1 MNGSDIVQKC
11 SVLQNG
17 VFCSNLD
24 TKIYMVL
31 KISTK
36 GEILI
41 GQKCFF
47 IQIEGD
53 LSFFCEI
60 WQSVLGQQ
68 SYKVHS
74 AHPPP
79 AFLHGGGKL
88 SLQPNFQ
95 KVGAWQDLNF

>member
-1 MNGSDIVQKC
+1 MGYFAQIWIPKFTWFSR
-11 SVLQNG
+11 SPLR
-17 VFCSNLD
+17 
-24 TKIYMVL
+24 
-31 KISTK
+31 

-47 IQIEGD
+47 IQTEGG

-60 WQSVLGQQ
+60 WQSVLGHQ

-95 KVGAWQDLNF
+95 KVGA